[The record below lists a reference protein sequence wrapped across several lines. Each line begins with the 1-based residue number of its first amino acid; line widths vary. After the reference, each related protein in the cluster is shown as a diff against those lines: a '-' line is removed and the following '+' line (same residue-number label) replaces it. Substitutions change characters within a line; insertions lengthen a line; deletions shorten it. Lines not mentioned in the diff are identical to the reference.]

1 MKIKSAI
8 TEYTNVCLLC
18 GTPTNQDAH
27 HCLSGSD
34 RRHADEDGLLIPVC
48 RNCHSF
54 IHNNPQALVMSKIIG
69 QLAYEREHT
78 REEFR
83 SRYRHSYL

>member
-1 MKIKSAI
+1 MNSSI
-8 TEYTNVCLLC
+8 TEYTQYCLLC
-18 GTPTNQDAH
+18 GVPTTDTH

-34 RRHADEDGLLIPVC
+34 RKHADEDGLVIPLCRVC
-48 RNCHSF
+48 HRFVHD
-54 IHNNPQALVMSKIIG
+54 NPKALVMSKIIG

-83 SRYRHSYL
+83 ARYRHSYL

>member
-1 MKIKSAI
+1 MNSII
-8 TEYTNVCLLC
+8 TEYTEFCLIC
-18 GTPTNQDAH
+18 GTPSTDPH

-34 RRHADEDGLLIPVC
+34 RIHADEDGLVIPVC
-48 RNCHSF
+48 RACHRF
-54 IHNNPQALVMSKIIG
+54 IHDNPKALTMSKIIG

-83 SRYRHSYL
+83 ARYRHSYL

>member
-1 MKIKSAI
+1 MNSSI
-8 TEYTNVCLLC
+8 TEYTQFCLIC
-18 GTPTNQDAH
+18 GTPATDPH

-34 RRHADEDGLLIPVC
+34 RKHADEDGLVIPVC
-48 RNCHSF
+48 RMCHKF
-54 IHNNPQALVMSKIIG
+54 IHDNPKALTMSKIIG

-83 SRYRHSYL
+83 ARYRHSYL